1 MHELEFMLWWKVY
14 SQSESIQQRP
24 LEQLTMHAVSG
35 EKGSMRTNVASK
47 KERARLGSDVAW
59 VEGSRV

>member
-14 SQSESIQQRP
+14 SQSIPQRP
-24 LEQLTMHAVSG
+24 LEQLTMHVVSE
-35 EKGSMRTNVASK
+35 EKGPMRTNVASK
-47 KERARLGSDVAW
+47 KERASLVSDVAW